1 MRFATVREWLD
12 WQAGL
17 HPRAIE
23 LGLDRVRRVWDA
35 LGAPALGAPVLT
47 VGGTNGKGS
56 SVAFAEAILS
66 ADGYRVGCYTSPHLQ
81 RYNER
86 IRIDGSPVSDD
97 ALCAAF
103 ARIDE
108 ARAGTALTYFEFGT
122 LAALLIFADA
132 PLDAIVLEVGL
143 GGRLDAV
150 NLVDADVA
158 LITQIDLDH
167 QDWLGPDRESIGFEK
182 AGIMRAG
189 RPVVYSGSQ
198 LPESV
203 VAHARAV
210 GARLCVAGR
219 DYRAERRQDAWD
231 LEASP
236 PLTTRRSLNLPG
248 MRGAIQVA
256 NAAGVLVALD
266 CVGDKLPLTQQG
278 IRAGLLAARIAGRF
292 DVRPGAPTWILDV
305 AHNPSAAVGLDALLA
320 DHFCAGERVALF
332 GMLADKDVEGVVAKL
347 AGRFD
352 RWHLLDLGD
361 QPRGL
366 SAETLRERMLQVP
379 GIAPERI
386 DDAASRDATLDA
398 VSRRYGDADV
408 VVVFGSFLTVGAAM
422 DWLDA
427 RARTA

>member
-12 WQAGL
+12 WQASL

-23 LGLDRVRRVWDA
+23 LGLDRVRRVWAA
-35 LGAPALGAPVLT
+35 LGTPLLGAPVLT
-47 VGGTNGKGS
+47 VAGTNGKGS
-56 SVAFAEAILS
+56 SVAFAEAILA

-86 IRIDGSPVSDD
+86 IRVDGCAVTDD
-97 ALCAAF
+97 VLCAAF
-103 ARIDE
+103 ARIDQ
-108 ARAGTALTYFEFGT
+108 ARGNTRLTYFEFGT
-122 LAALLIFADA
+122 LAALLVFADT

-189 RPVVYSGSQ
+189 RPVVYSGTQ
-198 LPESV
+198 MPGRIRD
-203 VAHARAV
+203 HAAAV
-210 GARLCVAGR
+210 GARLYVAGH
-219 DYRAERRQDAWD
+219 DYRVQRRQDAWD

-236 PLTTRRSLNLPG
+236 PLSTRRALNLPG

-256 NAAGVLVALD
+256 NAAGALVALD
-266 CVGDKLPLTQQG
+266 CLATDLPLTQQG
-278 IRAGLLAARIAGRF
+278 VRAGLLGARVGGRF
-292 DVRPGAPTWILDV
+292 EVRPGAPTWILDV
-305 AHNPSAAVGLDALLA
+305 AHNPSAALGLDGLLA
-320 DHFCAGERVALF
+320 DQFCAGERVAVF
-332 GMLADKDVEGVVAKL
+332 GMLADKDVEGVAGAL
-347 AGRFD
+347 AGRFE
-352 RWHLLDLGD
+352 RWHLLDLSD

-366 SAETLRERMLQVP
+366 PAEALRERLLRVP
-379 GIAPERI
+379 GIAGSQVELQPG
-386 DDAASRDATLDA
+386 RDETFDA
-398 VSRRYGDADV
+398 VSRRYGAADT

-427 RARTA
+427 RHRT